1 MSDPLPDPVPELRS
15 EPDTVLA
22 LTEVAHGGG
31 LYDGQGVFFDAR
43 TAGGETVR
51 VVLPHTHV
59 SAFIA
64 QLVAFAG
71 EAKKVRDEREE
82 QSGDDDQGGDSEA
95 RTDANVEY
103 TQMLNF
109 QGIQISPLADLSG
122 VAFQFIVMNE
132 NKRCS
137 ILFHLLVPG
146 GHQSTGQLREALA
159 DPAQRRHRIAARARL
174 HHRH

>member
-71 EAKKVRDEREE
+71 EAKKVRDERDE
-82 QSGDDDQGGDSEA
+82 QSGAGDDDEGGESEA
-95 RTDANVEY
+95 RPDANVEY

-122 VAFQFIVMNE
+122 VAFQFLIQ
-132 NKRCS
+132 
-137 ILFHLLVPG
+137 PG
-146 GHQSTGQLREALA
+146 VTMVFPLGTRFLPQV
-159 DPAQRRHRIAARARL
+159 AASLMKWHGNLQAAPGEQ
-174 HHRH
+174 

>member
-1 MSDPLPDPVPELRS
+1 MSDPLQNPVPERRS

-82 QSGDDDQGGDSEA
+82 QSGDDDQGGESEA

-109 QGIQISPLADLSG
+109 QGIQISPLADLNLH
-122 VAFQFIVMNE
+122 VA
-132 NKRCS
+132 
-137 ILFHLLVPG
+137 
-146 GHQSTGQLREALA
+146 
-159 DPAQRRHRIAARARL
+159 
-174 HHRH
+174 

>member
-1 MSDPLPDPVPELRS
+1 MSDTLPEPVPELRS
-15 EPDTVLA
+15 EPGTVLA
-22 LTEVAHGGG
+22 VTEIAHGGG
-31 LYDGQGVFFDAR
+31 LYDGQGVFFDAQ

-71 EAKKVRDEREE
+71 EAKKVRDEHDA
-82 QSGDDDQGGDSEA
+82 QSADDDEVGESEA
-95 RTDANVEY
+95 RQDPNVEY

-122 VAFQFIVMNE
+122 VAFQFLIQ
-132 NKRCS
+132 
-137 ILFHLLVPG
+137 PG
-146 GHQSTGQLREALA
+146 VTMVFPLGTRFLPQV
-159 DPAQRRHRIAARARL
+159 AASLMKWHGNLQAAPGEQ
-174 HHRH
+174 

>member
-1 MSDPLPDPVPELRS
+1 MPDPLPEPVPELRS

-22 LTEVAHGGG
+22 VTEVAHGGG

-43 TAGGETVR
+43 TGDGGTVR

-82 QSGDDDQGGDSEA
+82 QSPDDDEGGESES
-95 RTDANVEY
+95 RPDPNVEY

-122 VAFQFIVMNE
+122 VAFQFLIQ
-132 NKRCS
+132 
-137 ILFHLLVPG
+137 PG
-146 GHQSTGQLREALA
+146 VTMVFPLGTRFLPQV
-159 DPAQRRHRIAARARL
+159 AASLMKWHGNLQAAPGEQ
-174 HHRH
+174 